1 MYVGFEQKINE
12 YKNDVDYIVID
23 LTEDVEEFAQE
34 SVYKIK
40 SEDIIE
46 FIEDN
51 NMNNDTIGVLYTT
64 RYPSDNYCT
73 LYCYY

>member
-51 NMNNDTIGVLYTT
+51 NMNNDTIGVLYAT